1 MEGTSPVERE
11 PSIWLMI
18 KKYKLIPLKI
28 FFSHCLNIWQTLRL
42 FPWNSCLFDF
52 SFTFKPLCK
61 TFITYLLQVHRG
73 TNGNIIKGT
82 FLSARGLSLD
92 KDLGNHHNVE
102 KGMDSNSN
110 RSSGLLLSSHQHEC
124 FFARGKVWATW
135 SDERTTRGLVL
146 TMSAKPPVNLSP
158 TCFKSFREWRK
169 RVRQR

>member
-28 FFSHCLNIWQTLRL
+28 FFSHCLNIWQTLQL

-61 TFITYLLQVHRG
+61 TFITYLLQVHGG

-82 FLSARGLSLD
+82 FLSARGSFLD

-102 KGMDSNSN
+102 KSMDSNSN
-110 RSSGLLLSSHQHEC
+110 RSSRLLLSSHQHEC

-135 SDERTTRGLVL
+135 SDERTTLGLVL
-146 TMSAKPPVNLSP
+146 TMSAKPLVNLSP
-158 TCFKSFREWRK
+158 TCLKSFREWRK